1 MALHFNSMVSQ
12 KQLQIRANVPL
23 LLLTEKNYQ
32 HINFEK
38 RSNYHEHIKGKK
50 LTF

>member
-1 MALHFNSMVSQ
+1 MTDSGECAVAVAD
-12 KQLQIRANVPL
+12 R
-23 LLLTEKNYQ
+23 KNYQ